1 MHHHAWLILT
11 LAAPWTSKI
20 RVSLLSLPLECLCAK
35 QHLLSTAAYGEN
47 VHSHPHI
54 DLFIIPVD
62 KMALWQ
68 EFLQGTS
75 INIQYYAVNQILDIL
90 SSISKSCFKH

>member
-11 LAAPWTSKI
+11 LAAPWTSKTC
-20 RVSLLSLPLECLCAK
+20 VSLLSLPLECLCAK

-90 SSISKSCFKH
+90 NSISKSCFKH

>member
-1 MHHHAWLILT
+1 M
-11 LAAPWTSKI
+11 
-20 RVSLLSLPLECLCAK
+20 SLLSLPLECLCAK
-35 QHLLSTAAYGEN
+35 QHLPSTATYGEN

-68 EFLQGTS
+68 EFPQGTS